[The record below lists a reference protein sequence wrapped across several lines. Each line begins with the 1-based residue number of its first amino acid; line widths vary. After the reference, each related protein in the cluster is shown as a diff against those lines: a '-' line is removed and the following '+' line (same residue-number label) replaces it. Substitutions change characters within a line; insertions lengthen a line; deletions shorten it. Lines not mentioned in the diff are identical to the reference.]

1 MSNLITKTT
10 IKTSTEKKRKKI
22 LWVDNEPKLH
32 SVNCSFLEIVGYDVC
47 FARNGLE
54 AMEKARQIKPDLILL
69 DLMIPGIN
77 GYQICG
83 IFKHDNRF
91 WQIPVIIIS
100 ALFSEEDQLKARSV
114 GADAYITKPFEIQ
127 TLLSKVNLLA
137 NGNNN
142 PPIPETIIIGS
153 KRFESRF

>member
-1 MSNLITKTT
+1 MSNLLTKST
-10 IKTSTEKKRKKI
+10 IKTSTENKRKKI

-32 SVNCSFLEIVGYDVC
+32 SVNCSFLEILGFDVC

-54 AMEKARQIKPDLILL
+54 AMEKARRENPDLILL
-69 DLMIPGIN
+69 DLMIPGVN

-91 WQIPVIIIS
+91 WKIPVIIIS
-100 ALFSEEDQLKARSV
+100 ALFSEEDQMKAKSV

-127 TLLSKVNLLA
+127 TLLSKVNLLT
-137 NGNNN
+137 NGKN
-142 PPIPETIIIGS
+142 PVPKPATTKIGS
-153 KRFESRF
+153 IRFESRF